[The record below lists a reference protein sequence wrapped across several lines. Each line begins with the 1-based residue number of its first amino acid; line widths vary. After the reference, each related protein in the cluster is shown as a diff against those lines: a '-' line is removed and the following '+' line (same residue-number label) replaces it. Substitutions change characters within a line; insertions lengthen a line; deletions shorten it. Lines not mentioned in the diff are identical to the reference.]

1 MRVARLKYVILEWLY
16 EQYKAAPEQAH
27 NIVPLM
33 MDNGINTVS
42 GVLDY
47 GRALVN
53 SGLITEGDH
62 HCEEVFLAAI
72 TIKGIEQISSDIQQ
86 ETIQLLKG
94 IKDDTAHYYP
104 VVNHLEF
111 LPKKHRSAIDLCNH
125 LHAND
130 LLSLKITDDDVFIRI
145 TERGLAYLGEERP
158 MRRLGVA

>member
-16 EQYKAAPEQAH
+16 EQYKTTPEHAH

-47 GRALVN
+47 GRMLVN

-62 HCEEVFLAAI
+62 HCEEVYLASI
-72 TIKGIEQISSDIQQ
+72 TVKGIEQISADVQK
-86 ETIQLLKG
+86 ETEQLLKG

-104 VVNHLEF
+104 VVNHLNF
-111 LPKKHRSAIDLCNH
+111 LPRTHKAAIDLCQH

-130 LLSLKITDDDVFIRI
+130 LLDLKLTDDDVFIRI
-145 TERGLAYLGEERP
+145 TQRGLAYLGEDRHQV
-158 MRRLGVA
+158 RLGVA